1 MLIMITYAE
10 QFSNFVPKFRALV
23 AQEMAGMGMSQR
35 EISKRLMVTQAAI
48 SQYLRNIRGKG
59 SLDMVEWQDEASK
72 LARALAARKMD
83 EEELSSRFL
92 LAFVRLFPSGLP
104 SWLPVAIR
112 EELERRG
119 YLQTGKE

>member
-1 MLIMITYAE
+1 MITYAE